1 MKAIV
6 FPGQGSQY
14 VGMGRD
20 FYDTFSEAKEVFQ
33 EVDDAL
39 EFKLSDII
47 LNGPIESLN
56 LTENTQPAI
65 MTVGVAIYRT
75 LRKQKINELKDYSF
89 FAGHSLGEY
98 TSLICSNSLTLRD
111 GAKILKERGKSMQ
124 EAVPV
129 NVGAMAAVLGA
140 EIDLINE
147 VINKNNL
154 ITGIAE
160 ISNDNCPGQIVIS
173 GNKD

>member
-20 FYDTFSEAKEVFQ
+20 FYDTFSEAKEVFH

-98 TSLICSNSLTLRD
+98 TSLICSNSLTLGD

-129 NVGAMAAVLGA
+129 NVGA
-140 EIDLINE
+140 
-147 VINKNNL
+147 
-154 ITGIAE
+154 
-160 ISNDNCPGQIVIS
+160 
-173 GNKD
+173 

>member
-20 FYDTFSEAKEVFQ
+20 FYNTFSEAKEVFH

-89 FAGHSLGEY
+89 CRTFIRRIYIFDLF
-98 TSLICSNSLTLRD
+98 
-111 GAKILKERGKSMQ
+111 KF
-124 EAVPV
+124 V
-129 NVGAMAAVLGA
+129 NFRRWR
-140 EIDLINE
+140 
-147 VINKNNL
+147 
-154 ITGIAE
+154 
-160 ISNDNCPGQIVIS
+160 
-173 GNKD
+173 

>member
-1 MKAIV
+1 MKALV

-20 FYDTFSEAKEVFQ
+20 FYDTFGEAKEVFH

-39 EFKLSDII
+39 EFKLSNII
-47 LNGPIESLN
+47 LNGPIETLN

-65 MTVGVAIYRT
+65 MTVGVAIFRT

-98 TSLICSNSLTLRD
+98 TSLICSNSLNWVILSIVVVVSSFPTLFIIPVKAFP
-111 GAKILKERGKSMQ
+111 GPISIKCFTPFVFIKS
-124 EAVPV
+124 
-129 NVGAMAAVLGA
+129 
-140 EIDLINE
+140 IDSLH
-147 VINKNNL
+147 L
-154 ITGIAE
+154 T
-160 ISNDNCPGQIVIS
+160 
-173 GNKD
+173 